1 MKRLWLLALACVAAS
16 TAALSQT
23 TLTILVR
30 AADTGEPVDRA
41 VATLTPG
48 DVSSTTGAD
57 GIARFGGLARGSYV
71 ISVRREGFDSARVA
85 VEIAGAPL
93 RIEIPLS
100 FATLRLAPMNVEA
113 TRARERFSPV
123 TFSEISGAEIRDRR
137 TIEDVPELVSTLPSI
152 TQYSESGN
160 GIGYSYISLRGFDQR
175 RLAVM
180 INGVPQND
188 PEDHNVYW
196 IDMPDLLAY
205 TGDIQV
211 QRGAGSA
218 FSGPP
223 AIGGSINIITAPAFL
238 HSRTQVSSA
247 FGFQEFGGEGRTV
260 LNTRR
265 FGIFHHSGLIDG
277 KYMLFGNLSTIASAG
292 YRRQAWTNLSSYFL
306 GAVRY
311 DSAATLR
318 IHLYGGPLADGLAY
332 VGIPKFYNA
341 DLDLRRVNDNFIS
354 LNDAGDSVTYA
365 APRKLREQ
373 EEFFQ
378 PHYEIL
384 HEWRIAPGVTLNNTL
399 FFIRGDGYFDY
410 DGDWIPYD
418 PSATQWFRT
427 HVGFDS
433 AFGATSF
440 PSMLI
445 RGYVSNRQWG
455 WQPRLRIDQEAG
467 ALTLGGEL
475 RFHRSEHWGKIQESA
490 SYPAGYDFDGRIY
503 DYRGGKDMISLF
515 GSESFTTG
523 ATTLMGNLQLVY
535 NRYRISDEKFLGN
548 DFSVSYLFVNPRL
561 GVNHNF
567 SEAWNGY
574 LSAGY
579 TSREPRLRNL
589 YAAEDA
595 YFGALPQ
602 FDRNA
607 AGTGYDF
614 SRPFAKPE
622 QLLDLECGAGFS
634 AGSLRL
640 NGTLYWMEF
649 THELVSNGRVDIF
662 GNPVTGNADR
672 SRHVGLELEGKY
684 ALAEELE
691 AEGNISLSR
700 NRLVR
705 YRVYDANGAV
715 SELDGNPISGFPDVL
730 GNLRIAYHP
739 GSLSCAL
746 SLRHVGAFYTDN
758 TKNGRNRVDAYSL
771 VDADCGYE
779 IPRTAFG
786 TGVTLKA
793 KARNLFNRL
802 YLAQGE
808 GNLFFPG
815 AERNYIAEIAVT
827 L

>member
-1 MKRLWLLALACVAAS
+1 MKRFWLLALACVAAS
-16 TAALSQT
+16 TAAYSQT

-30 AADTGEPVDRA
+30 AADTGEPVDHA
-41 VATLTPG
+41 I
-48 DVSSTTGAD
+48 VSVEPDGGSISTGAE
-57 GIARFGGLARGSYV
+57 GIARFAGLARGSYA
-71 ISVRREGFDSARVA
+71 ISVHREDFETASARAEVSD
-85 VEIAGAPL
+85 VPL
-93 RIEIPLS
+93 RVEIPL
-100 FATLRLAPMNVEA
+100 ALKTVRLAPMDVEA
-113 TRARERFSPV
+113 TRARDRFSPV
-123 TFSEISGAEIRDRR
+123 TFSEISSAEIRERR
-137 TIEDVPELVSTLPSI
+137 MIEDVPELISTLPSI

-223 AIGGSINIITAPAFL
+223 AIGGSINISTAPAFL
-238 HSRTQVSSA
+238 RSRTELSSS

-277 KYMLFGNLSTIASAG
+277 KYMLFGNLSTITSAG
-292 YRRQAWTNLSSYFL
+292 YRRQAWTDLSSYFL
-306 GAVRY
+306 GAARF
-311 DSAATLR
+311 DSTATLR
-318 IHLYGGPLADGLAY
+318 IHVYGGPLADGLAY
-332 VGIPKFYNA
+332 VGVPKFYNS
-341 DLDLRRVNDNFIS
+341 DLNLRRVNDNFVS
-354 LNDAGDSVTYA
+354 LNDAGDSVSYA
-365 APRKLREQ
+365 TPRKLREQ

-378 PHYEIL
+378 PHYELL
-384 HEWRIAPGVTLNNTL
+384 HEWRISPGVTLNNTL
-399 FFIRGDGYFDY
+399 FYIRGDGYFDY

-418 PSATQWFRT
+418 PSASRWFRT
-427 HVGFDS
+427 YVGFDS
-433 AFGATSF
+433 ALGATSF

-455 WQPRLRIDQEAG
+455 WQPRLRIDQGSG
-467 ALTLGGEL
+467 ALALGGEL
-475 RFHRSEHWGKIQESA
+475 RIHRSEHWGKIQEST
-490 SYPAGYDFDGRIY
+490 SYPSGYDFDGRIY

-515 GSESFTTG
+515 GDESYTSG
-523 ATTLMGNLQLVY
+523 ATTLKGNIQLVY
-535 NRYRISDEKFLGN
+535 NRYTIREEKFLGN
-548 DFSVSYLFVNPRL
+548 DFSVSYFFVNPRL
-561 GVNHNF
+561 GLNQNF
-567 SEAWNGY
+567 SDRWNGY

-589 YAAEDA
+589 YAAEDS

-602 FDRNA
+602 FEPNA
-607 AGTGYDF
+607 SGAGYDF
-614 SRPFAKPE
+614 SRPFARPE
-622 QLLDLECGAGFS
+622 QLLDLECGAGFT
-634 AGSLRL
+634 AGGLRL

-662 GNPVTGNADR
+662 GNPVTGNAER
-672 SRHVGLELEGKY
+672 SRHIGLELEGKW
-684 ALAEELE
+684 ALPEDLDVG
-691 AEGNISLSR
+691 GNVTLSR

-705 YRVYDANGAV
+705 YRVYESNGSV
-715 SELDGNPISGFPDVL
+715 SELDGNPIAGFPDLL

-739 GSLSCAL
+739 GYFSCAL
-746 SLRHVGAFYTDN
+746 SLRYVGAFHTDN
-758 TKNGRNRVDAYSL
+758 TNDDRNKVDAYTL

-779 IPRTAFG
+779 FPKSAFG
-786 TGVTLKA
+786 AGVTLKA
-793 KARNLFNRL
+793 KVRNLLNRL

-815 AERNYIAEIAVT
+815 AERNYIAEISIT